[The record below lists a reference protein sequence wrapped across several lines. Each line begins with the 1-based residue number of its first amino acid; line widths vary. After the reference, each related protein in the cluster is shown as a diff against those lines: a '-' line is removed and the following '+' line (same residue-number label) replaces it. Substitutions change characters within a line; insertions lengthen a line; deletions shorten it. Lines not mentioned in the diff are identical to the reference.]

1 MSTMNLQAILHIPK
15 SNYAYP
21 VSGLDFRVRLRAGRG
36 DLDSV
41 RLVIGNQY
49 LWETREEFPMEKL
62 GSDGLFD
69 YCLLYT
75 SRCV

>member
-1 MSTMNLQAILHIPK
+1 MNLQAILHIPK

-62 GSDGLFD
+62 S
-69 YCLLYT
+69 
-75 SRCV
+75 SRKPFSV

>member
-49 LWETREEFPMEKL
+49 PVSYTHLPPVVEIKAQLEHSIQGLHEKK
-62 GSDGLFD
+62 
-69 YCLLYT
+69 
-75 SRCV
+75 